1 MDGLDIVQLNIVW
14 QVWHDARVVRLALFH
29 QFIGDSFQGALDTVD
44 ELMQNTDRRGMFADL
59 ASYSVIPIQILDRL
73 GKNGRTKMLWMR
85 QPMVNEDLLSV
96 ER

>member
-29 QFIGDSFQGALDTVD
+29 QFIGDSFQGALDIVD

-59 ASYSVIPIQILDRL
+59 DTLLLQDLVQCTD
-73 GKNGRTKMLWMR
+73 GNGRASQWLRCDGLTRTRMH
-85 QPMVNEDLLSV
+85 
-96 ER
+96 